1 MNDQVNQQQADELR
15 QSVREAYS
23 EVADADS
30 SGGCCGEA
38 SSCCGVSDDEQ
49 INSII
54 SSRLGYTES
63 DRNLVPD
70 GADMGLGCGNPR
82 AIASLKAGES
92 VLDLGSGGGFDAFL
106 AAQEV
111 GDSGHVI
118 GVDMTPTM
126 ISKARNNAA
135 KGEFS
140 QVEFR
145 LGEIEHL
152 PVADNSI
159 DVIISNCVINLSPDK
174 AQVFR
179 EMFRVLKMGG
189 RLAISDVVAT
199 TELPDSMRNDP
210 YLHSA
215 CVGGAAT
222 LDVLQQIMQQAGFSN
237 INIQPKDDSREF
249 IRDWVPEKKVED
261 FVLSATIEAKK
272 EK

>member
-1 MNDQVNQQQADELR
+1 MSQQREDEIR
-15 QSVREAYS
+15 QSVRNAYA
-23 EVADADS
+23 EVAEADTA
-30 SGGCCGEA
+30 GACCGEA
-38 SSCCGVSDDEQ
+38 SSCCGVSEDVK
-49 INSII
+49 INTII
-54 SSRLGYTES
+54 SSRLGYSED
-63 DRNLVPD
+63 DRISVPD

-82 AIASLKAGES
+82 AIASLKAGET

-111 GDSGHVI
+111 GESGHVI

-126 ISKARNNAA
+126 LSKARANAE
-135 KGEFS
+135 KGLFK

-174 AQVFR
+174 TQVFR
-179 EMFRVLKMGG
+179 EMYRVLKPGG

-199 TELPDSMRNDP
+199 IELPESMRNDQ

-215 CVGGAAT
+215 CIGGAAT
-222 LDVLQQIMQQAGFSN
+222 IDVLQQIIQDSGFAD
-237 INIQPKDDSREF
+237 INIQPMDESREF
-249 IRDWVPEKKVED
+249 IRDWVPGVKVED
-261 FVLSATIEAKK
+261 YVISATIEAIKK
-272 EK
+272 